1 MDQIAKEIKKVEAHL
16 KHLRKILDAADANSA
31 KEQVE
36 IMRRISAEVRYLESL
51 KRIIKKEII

>member
-1 MDQIAKEIKKVEAHL
+1 MDIIEKEIKKVEAHL
-16 KHLRKILDAADANSA
+16 NHLRKILDAADANSA

-51 KRIIKKEII
+51 KRIVKKEIT